1 MHNNKGKIINEINQN
16 DYLKKFIRNK
26 NTSSIL
32 WKKYLLVFIIK
43 NKYVYLFILFRKGN
57 LFMENEE
64 VKVVDQS
71 KTEEKPAEEKKVEA
85 PAKAAPKKRGPKAK
99 STAKKP
105 VKKTVAK
112 KKEAAAEVKKDD
124 VKAPVE
130 KKAPAKR
137 GPKKAA
143 KTTAKTATKAAA
155 KAVPETKFDFAKTT
169 FEYDGKK
176 FTAESINAKVLEYLN
191 KHPYIS
197 ANVIETFVN
206 IGEKKIYFTV
216 DGFGNADFTIDL

>member
-1 MHNNKGKIINEINQN
+1 
-16 DYLKKFIRNK
+16 
-26 NTSSIL
+26 
-32 WKKYLLVFIIK
+32 
-43 NKYVYLFILFRKGN
+43 
-57 LFMENEE
+57 MENEE
-64 VKVVDQS
+64 VKVVDQP

-112 KKEAAAEVKKDD
+112 KNEAAAEVKKDD
-124 VKAPVE
+124 VKAP
-130 KKAPAKR
+130 AKR

-143 KTTAKTATKAAA
+143 KTATKAPVKAAA

-216 DGFGNADFTIDL
+216 DGFGNADFTIDI

>member
-1 MHNNKGKIINEINQN
+1 MA
-16 DYLKKFIRNK
+16 
-26 NTSSIL
+26 
-32 WKKYLLVFIIK
+32 
-43 NKYVYLFILFRKGN
+43 
-57 LFMENEE
+57 NEE
-64 VKVVDQS
+64 VKVVDQP
-71 KTEEKPAEEKKVEA
+71 KTEEKPAETVEEKKAEA

-99 STAKKP
+99 SAAKKP

-112 KKEAAAEVKKDD
+112 KNEAAAEVKKDD

-130 KKAPAKR
+130 KKTPAKR

-143 KTTAKTATKAAA
+143 KTTAKRQTKVAKTVE
-155 KAVPETKFDFAKTT
+155 KAVPETKYNFAKTT

-176 FTAESINAKVLEYLN
+176 FTAEVINAKVLEYLN

>member
-1 MHNNKGKIINEINQN
+1 
-16 DYLKKFIRNK
+16 
-26 NTSSIL
+26 
-32 WKKYLLVFIIK
+32 
-43 NKYVYLFILFRKGN
+43 
-57 LFMENEE
+57 MENEE
-64 VKVVDQS
+64 VKVVDQP

-99 STAKKP
+99 SAAKKP
-105 VKKTVAK
+105 VKKTAV
-112 KKEAAAEVKKDD
+112 KKEADAEVKKDD
-124 VKAPVE
+124 V
-130 KKAPAKR
+130 KAPAKR

-143 KTTAKTATKAAA
+143 KTTAKTAT

-216 DGFGNADFTIDL
+216 DGFGNADFSIDL

>member
-1 MHNNKGKIINEINQN
+1 MGSFIALIPFHNLTRIFTLPGYSYSNFLRKIEN
-16 DYLKKFIRNK
+16 YV
-26 NTSSIL
+26 SIL

-43 NKYVYLFILFRKGN
+43 NKYVYLLIIHRKETS
-57 LFMENEE
+57 MENEE
-64 VKVVDQS
+64 VKVVDQP

-99 STAKKP
+99 SAAKKP
-105 VKKTVAK
+105 VKKTAA

-124 VKAPVE
+124 V
-130 KKAPAKR
+130 KAPAKR

-143 KTTAKTATKAAA
+143 KTTAKKATKAPA
-155 KAVPETKFDFAKTT
+155 KAAPATKFDFAKTT

-176 FTAESINAKVLEYLN
+176 FTAESINEKVLEYLN

-197 ANVIETFVN
+197 AEKIETFVN
-206 IGEKKIYFTV
+206 IGEKRIYFTV

>member
-1 MHNNKGKIINEINQN
+1 MA
-16 DYLKKFIRNK
+16 
-26 NTSSIL
+26 
-32 WKKYLLVFIIK
+32 
-43 NKYVYLFILFRKGN
+43 
-57 LFMENEE
+57 NEE
-64 VKVVDQS
+64 VKVVDQP
-71 KTEEKPAEEKKVEA
+71 KTEENPAEKVEEKKVEA

-130 KKAPAKR
+130 KKA
-137 GPKKAA
+137 A
-143 KTTAKTATKAAA
+143 KTTAKTATKAPVKAAA

-216 DGFGNADFTIDL
+216 DGFGNADFSIDL